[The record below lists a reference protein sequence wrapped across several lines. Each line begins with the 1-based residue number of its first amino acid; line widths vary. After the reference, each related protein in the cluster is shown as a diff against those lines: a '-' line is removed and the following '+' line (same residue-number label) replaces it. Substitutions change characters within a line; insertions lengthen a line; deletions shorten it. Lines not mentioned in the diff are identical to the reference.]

1 MKTEAIVL
9 AAGQGRRMHSSK
21 PKVLQKLA
29 GTSLINH
36 VIQSL
41 QTISVSKTIVVTGHM
56 ADQVKHH
63 IAGKNII
70 FTEQAEQLGTA
81 HAVSMALPELQDDSV
96 VIILYGDV
104 PLVGKDTIRK
114 LINVV
119 ASDTIGLL
127 TVALEDPT
135 GYGRIV
141 RDANGAVTEI
151 IEHKDASQ
159 DQLKIREIN
168 TGVIAI
174 MARHLRTLVPLVDN
188 NNRQKE
194 FYLTDIIKLAKTK
207 GITINTVSPK
217 SPIEVQG
224 VNDKKQLSELERSF
238 QKNQADKLLEKGVTI
253 VDPKRF
259 DLRGSLQT
267 GKDCLIDINCVF
279 EGDVRIG
286 NDVHIEPNC
295 IIKDSCVEDG
305 VCIKANSIIEDSEI
319 STNAIVGP
327 FARLRPGSK
336 IMAEAKVGN
345 FVEIKN
351 SQIGLNSKVNHLAY
365 VGDSLLGSEVNI
377 GAGTITCNYDG
388 ADKHQTIID
397 SNVFVGSNSTL
408 VAPVHIRDGA
418 FIGAGSTI
426 TSEVPVDSLGIGRAR
441 QKNITGWKKPNK
453 KSDR

>member
-1 MKTEAIVL
+1 
-9 AAGQGRRMHSSK
+9 MHSSK

-41 QTISVSKTIVVTGHM
+41 QTISISKTIVVTGHM

-127 TVALEDPT
+127 TVALEDPA

-141 RDANGAVTEI
+141 RDVNGAVTEI

-238 QKNQADKLLEKGVTI
+238 QKNQAEKLLEKGVTI

-295 IIKDSCVEDG
+295 IIKDSRVEDG
-305 VCIKANSIIEDSEI
+305 VRIKANSIIEDSEI

-336 IMAEAKVGN
+336 IMAKAKVGN

-365 VGDSLLGSEVNI
+365 VGDSLLGREVNI
-377 GAGTITCNYDG
+377 GAGTINCNYDG

-408 VAPVHIRDGA
+408 IAPVHIRDGA

>member
-1 MKTEAIVL
+1 
-9 AAGQGRRMHSSK
+9 
-21 PKVLQKLA
+21 
-29 GTSLINH
+29 
-36 VIQSL
+36 
-41 QTISVSKTIVVTGHM
+41 M
-56 ADQVKHH
+56 ADQVKNH

-127 TVALEDPT
+127 TVALEDPA

-188 NNRQKE
+188 NNKQKE

-305 VCIKANSIIEDSEI
+305 VRIKANSIIEDSEI

-336 IMAEAKVGN
+336 IMAKAKVGN

>member
-9 AAGQGRRMHSSK
+9 AAGQGRRMYSSM

-29 GTSLINH
+29 GTSLITH

-56 ADQVKHH
+56 ADEVKHH

-81 HAVSMALPELQDDSV
+81 HAVSTALPELQDDSV

-127 TVALEDPT
+127 TVLLEDPA
-135 GYGRIV
+135 GYGRIL
-141 RDANGAVTEI
+141 RDAEGAVTEI

-207 GITINTVSPK
+207 GININTVSPK

-238 QKNQADKLLEKGVTI
+238 QKNQAEKLLEKGVTI

-286 NDVHIEPNC
+286 NGVHIEPNC
-295 IIKDSCVEDG
+295 LIKDSCVEDG
-305 VCIKANSIIEDSEI
+305 VRIKANSIIEDSEI

-336 IMAEAKVGN
+336 IMAKAKVGN

>member
-9 AAGQGRRMHSSK
+9 AAGQGRRMYSSM

-29 GTSLINH
+29 GTSLITH

-56 ADQVKHH
+56 ADEVKHH

-81 HAVSMALPELQDDSV
+81 HAVSTALPELQDDSV

-127 TVALEDPT
+127 TVALEDPA
-135 GYGRIV
+135 GYGRIL
-141 RDANGAVTEI
+141 RDAEGAVTEI

-207 GITINTVSPK
+207 GININTVSPK

-238 QKNQADKLLEKGVTI
+238 QKNQAEKLLKTGVTI

-267 GKDCLIDINCVF
+267 GKDCVIDINCVF

-286 NDVHIEPNC
+286 NGVHIEPNC
-295 IIKDSCVEDG
+295 IIKDSCLEDG
-305 VCIKANSIIEDSEI
+305 VRIKANSIIEDSEI
-319 STNAIVGP
+319 STNAIIGP
-327 FARLRPGSK
+327 FARLRSGSK
-336 IMAEAKVGN
+336 IMAKAKVGN

-388 ADKHQTIID
+388 ADKHQTVID
-397 SNVFVGSNSTL
+397 SNVFIGSNSTL

>member
-9 AAGQGRRMHSSK
+9 AAGQGRRMYSSM

-29 GTSLINH
+29 GTSLITH

-56 ADQVKHH
+56 ADEVKHH

-81 HAVSMALPELQDDSV
+81 HAVSTALPELQDDSV

-127 TVALEDPT
+127 TVALEDPA
-135 GYGRIV
+135 GYGRIL
-141 RDANGAVTEI
+141 RDAEGAVTEI

-207 GITINTVSPK
+207 GININTVSPK

-238 QKNQADKLLEKGVTI
+238 QKNQAEKLLETGVTI

-267 GKDCLIDINCVF
+267 GKDCVIDINCVF

-286 NDVHIEPNC
+286 NGVHIEPNC
-295 IIKDSCVEDG
+295 IIKDSCLEDG
-305 VCIKANSIIEDSEI
+305 VRIKANSIIEDSEI
-319 STNAIVGP
+319 STNAIIGP
-327 FARLRPGSK
+327 FARLRSGSK
-336 IMAEAKVGN
+336 IMAKAKVGN

-388 ADKHQTIID
+388 ADKHQTVID
-397 SNVFVGSNSTL
+397 SNVFIGSNSTL

>member
-1 MKTEAIVL
+1 
-9 AAGQGRRMHSSK
+9 
-21 PKVLQKLA
+21 
-29 GTSLINH
+29 
-36 VIQSL
+36 
-41 QTISVSKTIVVTGHM
+41 M
-56 ADQVKHH
+56 ADQVKNH

-127 TVALEDPT
+127 TVALEDPA

-238 QKNQADKLLEKGVTI
+238 QKNQAEKLLEKGVTI

-305 VCIKANSIIEDSEI
+305 VRIKANSIIEDSEI

-336 IMAEAKVGN
+336 IMAKAKVGN

>member
-1 MKTEAIVL
+1 
-9 AAGQGRRMHSSK
+9 
-21 PKVLQKLA
+21 
-29 GTSLINH
+29 
-36 VIQSL
+36 
-41 QTISVSKTIVVTGHM
+41 M
-56 ADQVKHH
+56 ADQVKNH
-63 IAGKNII
+63 IAGENIF
-70 FTEQAEQLGTA
+70 FTEQTEQLGTA
-81 HAVSMALPELQDDSV
+81 HAVSVALPELEDDSV

-127 TVALEDPT
+127 TIVLEDPA

-188 NNRQKE
+188 NNKQKE

-286 NDVHIEPNC
+286 NGVHIEPNC

>member
-21 PKVLQKLA
+21 PKVLQMLA

-127 TVALEDPT
+127 TVALEDPA

-238 QKNQADKLLEKGVTI
+238 QKNQAEKLLEKGVTI

-305 VCIKANSIIEDSEI
+305 VRIKANSIIENSEI

-336 IMAEAKVGN
+336 IMAKAKVGN

-408 VAPVHIRDGA
+408 IAPVHIRDGA

>member
-1 MKTEAIVL
+1 
-9 AAGQGRRMHSSK
+9 
-21 PKVLQKLA
+21 
-29 GTSLINH
+29 
-36 VIQSL
+36 
-41 QTISVSKTIVVTGHM
+41 M
-56 ADQVKHH
+56 ADQVKNH

-81 HAVSMALPELQDDSV
+81 HAVSMALPELQNDSV

-104 PLVGKDTIRK
+104 PLVGKDTIRE

-127 TVALEDPT
+127 TVALEDPA

-188 NNRQKE
+188 NNKQKE

-238 QKNQADKLLEKGVTI
+238 QKNQAEKLLEKGVTI

-305 VCIKANSIIEDSEI
+305 VRIKANSIIEDSEI

>member
-21 PKVLQKLA
+21 PKVLQELA

-207 GITINTVSPK
+207 DITINTVSPK

-238 QKNQADKLLEKGVTI
+238 QKNQAEKLLEKGVTI

-305 VCIKANSIIEDSEI
+305 VRIKANSIIEDSEI

>member
-1 MKTEAIVL
+1 M
-9 AAGQGRRMHSSK
+9 
-21 PKVLQKLA
+21 
-29 GTSLINH
+29 
-36 VIQSL
+36 
-41 QTISVSKTIVVTGHM
+41 
-56 ADQVKHH
+56 
-63 IAGKNII
+63 
-70 FTEQAEQLGTA
+70 
-81 HAVSMALPELQDDSV
+81 
-96 VIILYGDV
+96 
-104 PLVGKDTIRK
+104 
-114 LINVV
+114 
-119 ASDTIGLL
+119 
-127 TVALEDPT
+127 
-135 GYGRIV
+135 
-141 RDANGAVTEI
+141 
-151 IEHKDASQ
+151 
-159 DQLKIREIN
+159 
-168 TGVIAI
+168 
-174 MARHLRTLVPLVDN
+174 
-188 NNRQKE
+188 
-194 FYLTDIIKLAKTK
+194 
-207 GITINTVSPK
+207 
-217 SPIEVQG
+217 
-224 VNDKKQLSELERSF
+224 NDKKQLSELERSF

-286 NDVHIEPNC
+286 NGVHIEPNC

-336 IMAEAKVGN
+336 IMAKAKVGN

-388 ADKHQTIID
+388 ADKHQTIIESD
-397 SNVFVGSNSTL
+397 VFVGSNSTL

>member
-9 AAGQGRRMHSSK
+9 AAGQGRRMNSSK

-127 TVALEDPT
+127 TVALEDPA

-238 QKNQADKLLEKGVTI
+238 QKNQAEKLLEKGVTI

-305 VCIKANSIIEDSEI
+305 VRIKANSIIEDSEI

-336 IMAEAKVGN
+336 IMAKAKVGN

>member
-1 MKTEAIVL
+1 
-9 AAGQGRRMHSSK
+9 
-21 PKVLQKLA
+21 
-29 GTSLINH
+29 
-36 VIQSL
+36 
-41 QTISVSKTIVVTGHM
+41 
-56 ADQVKHH
+56 
-63 IAGKNII
+63 
-70 FTEQAEQLGTA
+70 
-81 HAVSMALPELQDDSV
+81 
-96 VIILYGDV
+96 
-104 PLVGKDTIRK
+104 
-114 LINVV
+114 
-119 ASDTIGLL
+119 
-127 TVALEDPT
+127 
-135 GYGRIV
+135 
-141 RDANGAVTEI
+141 
-151 IEHKDASQ
+151 
-159 DQLKIREIN
+159 
-168 TGVIAI
+168 

-238 QKNQADKLLEKGVTI
+238 QKNQAEKLLEKGVTI

-305 VCIKANSIIEDSEI
+305 VRIKANSIIENSEI

-336 IMAEAKVGN
+336 IMAKAKVGN

-351 SQIGLNSKVNHLAY
+351 SQIGLNSRVNHLAY
-365 VGDSLLGSEVNI
+365 VGDSLLGSKVNI

-408 VAPVHIRDGA
+408 IAPVHIRDGA

>member
-1 MKTEAIVL
+1 M
-9 AAGQGRRMHSSK
+9 
-21 PKVLQKLA
+21 
-29 GTSLINH
+29 
-36 VIQSL
+36 
-41 QTISVSKTIVVTGHM
+41 
-56 ADQVKHH
+56 
-63 IAGKNII
+63 
-70 FTEQAEQLGTA
+70 
-81 HAVSMALPELQDDSV
+81 
-96 VIILYGDV
+96 
-104 PLVGKDTIRK
+104 
-114 LINVV
+114 
-119 ASDTIGLL
+119 
-127 TVALEDPT
+127 
-135 GYGRIV
+135 
-141 RDANGAVTEI
+141 
-151 IEHKDASQ
+151 
-159 DQLKIREIN
+159 
-168 TGVIAI
+168 
-174 MARHLRTLVPLVDN
+174 
-188 NNRQKE
+188 
-194 FYLTDIIKLAKTK
+194 
-207 GITINTVSPK
+207 
-217 SPIEVQG
+217 
-224 VNDKKQLSELERSF
+224 
-238 QKNQADKLLEKGVTI
+238 
-253 VDPKRF
+253 
-259 DLRGSLQT
+259 RGSLQT

-295 IIKDSCVEDG
+295 IIKDSCVGDG

-351 SQIGLNSKVNHLAY
+351 SQIGLSSKVNHLAY

>member
-114 LINVV
+114 LINLV

-127 TVALEDPT
+127 TFELEDPA
-135 GYGRIV
+135 GYG
-141 RDANGAVTEI
+141 
-151 IEHKDASQ
+151 DASQ

-174 MARHLRTLVPLVDN
+174 MARHMRTLVPLVDN

-238 QKNQADKLLEKGVTI
+238 QKNQAEKLLEKGVTI

-305 VCIKANSIIEDSEI
+305 VRIKANSIIENSEI
-319 STNAIVGP
+319 SMNAIVGP

-336 IMAEAKVGN
+336 IMAKAKVGN

>member
-1 MKTEAIVL
+1 
-9 AAGQGRRMHSSK
+9 
-21 PKVLQKLA
+21 
-29 GTSLINH
+29 
-36 VIQSL
+36 
-41 QTISVSKTIVVTGHM
+41 M
-56 ADQVKHH
+56 ADQVKNH

-81 HAVSMALPELQDDSV
+81 HAVSMALPELQNDSV

-127 TVALEDPT
+127 TVALEDPA

-305 VCIKANSIIEDSEI
+305 VRIKANSIIEDSEI
-319 STNAIVGP
+319 SMNAIVGP

-336 IMAEAKVGN
+336 IMSEAKVGN

>member
-1 MKTEAIVL
+1 
-9 AAGQGRRMHSSK
+9 
-21 PKVLQKLA
+21 
-29 GTSLINH
+29 
-36 VIQSL
+36 
-41 QTISVSKTIVVTGHM
+41 M

-127 TVALEDPT
+127 TVALEDPA

-238 QKNQADKLLEKGVTI
+238 QKNQAEKLLEKGVTI

-305 VCIKANSIIEDSEI
+305 VRIKANSIIEDSEI

-336 IMAEAKVGN
+336 IMAKAKVGN

-408 VAPVHIRDGA
+408 IAPVHIRDGA

>member
-1 MKTEAIVL
+1 MGSEMCI
-9 AAGQGRRMHSSK
+9 RDS
-21 PKVLQKLA
+21 
-29 GTSLINH
+29 

-56 ADQVKHH
+56 ADQVKNH

-81 HAVSMALPELQDDSV
+81 HAVSMALPELQNDSV

-127 TVALEDPT
+127 TVALEDPA

-141 RDANGAVTEI
+141 RDADGAVTEI

-188 NNRQKE
+188 NNKQKE

-286 NDVHIEPNC
+286 NGVHIEPNC
-295 IIKDSCVEDG
+295 IIKD
-305 VCIKANSIIEDSEI
+305 
-319 STNAIVGP
+319 
-327 FARLRPGSK
+327 L
-336 IMAEAKVGN
+336 
-345 FVEIKN
+345 
-351 SQIGLNSKVNHLAY
+351 
-365 VGDSLLGSEVNI
+365 SLI
-377 GAGTITCNYDG
+377 
-388 ADKHQTIID
+388 
-397 SNVFVGSNSTL
+397 
-408 VAPVHIRDGA
+408 HI
-418 FIGAGSTI
+418 
-426 TSEVPVDSLGIGRAR
+426 
-441 QKNITGWKKPNK
+441 
-453 KSDR
+453 

>member
-1 MKTEAIVL
+1 MCI
-9 AAGQGRRMHSSK
+9 RDS
-21 PKVLQKLA
+21 
-29 GTSLINH
+29 I
-36 VIQSL
+36 
-41 QTISVSKTIVVTGHM
+41 
-56 ADQVKHH
+56 AD
-63 IAGKNII
+63 KNII

-127 TVALEDPT
+127 TVALEDPA

-238 QKNQADKLLEKGVTI
+238 QKNQAEKLLEKGVTI

-336 IMAEAKVGN
+336 IMAKAKVGN
-345 FVEIKN
+345 FEEIKN

-388 ADKHQTIID
+388 ADKHQTIIE
-397 SNVFVGSNSTL
+397 SNVFVGAISTL
-408 VAPVHIRDGA
+408 IAPVHIRDGA

-426 TSEVPVDSLGIGRAR
+426 TSEVPVVSLGIGRAR

>member
-1 MKTEAIVL
+1 
-9 AAGQGRRMHSSK
+9 
-21 PKVLQKLA
+21 
-29 GTSLINH
+29 
-36 VIQSL
+36 
-41 QTISVSKTIVVTGHM
+41 M
-56 ADQVKHH
+56 ADQVKNH

-127 TVALEDPT
+127 TVALKDPA

-305 VCIKANSIIEDSEI
+305 VRIKANSIIEDSEI